1 MNHFNIDKQI
11 ILHSDIIVD
20 GPRVVVGRRKFLVLL
35 LAILAGLANHAQGR
49 P

>member
-20 GPRVVVGRRKFLVLL
+20 EPRVVVMQ
-35 LAILAGLANHAQGR
+35 IN
-49 P
+49 

>member
-20 GPRVVVGRRKFLVLL
+20 GPRVVVMQ
-35 LAILAGLANHAQGR
+35 IN
-49 P
+49 